1 MTIVF
6 FFRCSITWYGYGILG
21 LMILEKHRLPQMA
34 SFNLAVRQ
42 HMDKRGK
49 TVDFDFFFLGGGG
62 GGGIIKEI
70 AFGFNGYQYN

>member
-49 TVDFDFFFLGGGG
+49 TVDLEFW
-62 GGGIIKEI
+62 GGGIITEI